1 MTQREWKREKRMKHG
16 KVYLLTKNT
25 GNNMLRPPPDC
36 KNTNINLPGFYIFT
50 LNLIAM
56 PKKAIF
62 LSLIF
67 LVHFAIAQQKQ
78 IDSLKHLL
86 NTTQVDTL
94 KTGYNYSL
102 SRLYRDKPDSALFYI
117 NNGMRLASSMN
128 DHHGIAYGKYA
139 YGLNYGNQGNYPL
152 AIKNEL
158 EALQLSIDLNMPAL
172 TAYCYRGLAAIYDD
186 QKDDKKSVYYIQLA
200 IPIAKK
206 IGDQQSLVSL
216 YNFISYFYNRLDQPG
231 MALKYDNL
239 ANELAETLHD
249 DRLSGFVYASMGKTY
264 LKLKKPDIGLPF
276 LYKAITLLKKTQDRT
291 WLQNCYTYISDYYM
305 TTGQADS
312 AMIYTEK
319 ALTEAKATT
328 YKAGILDAMKKLG
341 ALNDGHDQVK
351 ATWYYKNALALNE
364 QLFDSEKTRDFQ
376 NLIVA
381 DDQRQKEL
389 AEQKRIAEEER
400 KENLQLVAIALFIP
414 IFLMVVFFLSR
425 TKLHR
430 GLIDFMGVLSL
441 LLAFEF
447 ITLLLHPLIEQVTHH
462 APVLE
467 LIILVV
473 IAAVLVPLHHQLT
486 HWLKEKL
493 SRRVHEQVKEVAD
506 DDR

>member
-1 MTQREWKREKRMKHG
+1 MS
-16 KVYLLTKNT
+16 
-25 GNNMLRPPPDC
+25 
-36 KNTNINLPGFYIFT
+36 
-50 LNLIAM
+50 
-56 PKKAIF
+56 KKAI
-62 LSLIF
+62 LLPLIF

-94 KTGYNYSL
+94 KIGYNYAIA
-102 SRLYRDKPDSALFYI
+102 RLYADKPDSALFYI
-117 NNGMRLASSMN
+117 NNGMRLANAMN
-128 DHHGIAYGKYA
+128 DRHGIAYGKYT
-139 YGLNYGNQGNYPL
+139 YGLIYANQGNYPL
-152 AIKNEL
+152 AIKNSL

-172 TAYCYRGLAAIYDD
+172 TANSYKELAAIYDD
-186 QKDDKKSVYYIQLA
+186 QKDDKKSVYYIGLA

-206 IGDQQSLVSL
+206 IGDQKGLVSL
-216 YNFISYFYNRLDQPG
+216 YNFISYFYNRLEEPEL
-231 MALKYDNL
+231 ALKYDNL

-249 DRLSGFVYASMGKTY
+249 DRLSGYVYASMGKTY
-264 LKLKKPDIGLPF
+264 LKLRKPDIGLPF
-276 LYKAITLLKKTQDRT
+276 LHKAIVLLKNTQGRT

-319 ALTEAKATT
+319 ALTEAKATA

-341 ALNDGHDQVK
+341 ALYDGHDQVK
-351 ATWYYKNALALNE
+351 ATQYYKNALALNE

-376 NLIVA
+376 NLIAA

-389 AEQKRIAEEER
+389 AEQKKTAEEER

-414 IFLMVVFFLSR
+414 IFLMAVFFLSR
-425 TKLHR
+425 TKLHK

-447 ITLLLHPLIEQVTHH
+447 ITLLLHPFIERITHH
-462 APVLE
+462 TPVLE

-473 IAAVLVPLHHQLT
+473 IASVLVPLHHQLT
-486 HWLKEKL
+486 HWLKQKL
-493 SRRVHEQVKEVAD
+493 SRRTHEHVKEISD
-506 DDR
+506 